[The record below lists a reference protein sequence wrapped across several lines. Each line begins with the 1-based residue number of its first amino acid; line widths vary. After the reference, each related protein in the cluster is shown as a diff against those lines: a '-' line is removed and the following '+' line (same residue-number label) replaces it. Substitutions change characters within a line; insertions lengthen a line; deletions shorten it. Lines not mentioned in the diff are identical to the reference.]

1 MYAAVF
7 HEFNQK
13 EIALLRRDI
22 ANGLNVRA
30 LMGDNASDVFRFRN
44 QIRNRLL
51 DILAKVKAFG
61 RDQVHEEMGRQ

>member
-30 LMGDNASDVFRFRN
+30 LMGDNASGLFRYRS
-44 QIRNRLL
+44 QIKARLME
-51 DILAKVKAFG
+51 ILQSVKAFG
-61 RDQVHEEMGRQ
+61 IGQVHEEIDRQ